1 MKTHRKI
8 SCNFLKNNINFHPL
22 FTYFSQLRCKI
33 IFVIFEKERGNNMFT
48 TRIYNLQKQNPSTF
62 VVMLS
67 KRDRRKVSGYI
78 KDVTAM
84 LMEDNK
90 EAYANIS
97 RKLEKGH
104 FSYSD
109 NELQV
114 MRAAITLN
122 KYIEPFSYFC
132 KRYALKAYR

>member
-1 MKTHRKI
+1 MKGKDT
-8 SCNFLKNNINFHPL
+8 
-22 FTYFSQLRCKI
+22 T
-33 IFVIFEKERGNNMFT
+33 MFT
-48 TRIYNLQKQNPSTF
+48 TRIYNLQKKNPSTF

-78 KDVTAM
+78 KDATSM
-84 LMEDNK
+84 LNED
-90 EAYANIS
+90 EMTFANIS

-109 NELQV
+109 NELKV

-122 KYIEPFSYFC
+122 KYIEPFSFLC
-132 KRYALKAYR
+132 KRYVLKAVR